1 MKKFISLALVSAL
14 SATSLAA
21 LASCKKADVTLR
33 VASWAEY
40 IDEGEGDNK
49 SMIENFEKWY
59 EEQTGKSIKVEYI
72 ELDDNETM
80 YNKITLGE
88 TYDLLCPSEYMIMKL
103 QSEDKLE
110 KYPESFFD
118 TSVETNYYAKNVSPF
133 IKSTFEKGK
142 MKDGVSKWSE
152 YAAGYMW
159 GTTGFV
165 VNPEYAEEAK
175 SWNVVKNH
183 GKKATAK
190 NNVRDS
196 YFMGLGM
203 YYENNA
209 DKTKTL
215 AEMMNDTSVN
225 TMNAVK
231 ELLKAVKTGGVRFET
246 DDAKEAVI
254 AGEYDVSYQW
264 SGDAVYIMD
273 EAEENEIYYDY
284 VIPEFSSNMWFDG
297 WVLMKGAQTDAATMF
312 VNFISKSENAV
323 KNCDYIGYT
332 PCVAGEAMLEYIADK
347 YAPAEN
353 AADEDKAAY
362 DLTYFFSDS
371 ASSDEKYVITA
382 DKEQLHRQLFA
393 QFPDA
398 NTKERL
404 VVMEYFEKEVNDRA
418 NSMWNDISGESA
430 K

>member
-14 SATSLAA
+14 SASSLAA

-110 KYPESFFD
+110 KYPASFFD

-159 GTTGFV
+159 GTT
-165 VNPEYAEEAK
+165 
-175 SWNVVKNH
+175 
-183 GKKATAK
+183 
-190 NNVRDS
+190 
-196 YFMGLGM
+196 
-203 YYENNA
+203 
-209 DKTKTL
+209 
-215 AEMMNDTSVN
+215 
-225 TMNAVK
+225 
-231 ELLKAVKTGGVRFET
+231 
-246 DDAKEAVI
+246 
-254 AGEYDVSYQW
+254 
-264 SGDAVYIMD
+264 
-273 EAEENEIYYDY
+273 
-284 VIPEFSSNMWFDG
+284 
-297 WVLMKGAQTDAATMF
+297 
-312 VNFISKSENAV
+312 
-323 KNCDYIGYT
+323 
-332 PCVAGEAMLEYIADK
+332 
-347 YAPAEN
+347 
-353 AADEDKAAY
+353 
-362 DLTYFFSDS
+362 
-371 ASSDEKYVITA
+371 EKYCCTYS
-382 DKEQLHRQLFA
+382 K
-393 QFPDA
+393 
-398 NTKERL
+398 
-404 VVMEYFEKEVNDRA
+404 
-418 NSMWNDISGESA
+418 
-430 K
+430 

>member
-165 VNPEYAEEAK
+165 VNPAYAEEAK

-231 ELLKAVKTGGVRFET
+231 ELLKSVKTGGVRFET

-273 EAEENEIYYDY
+273 EAKENEIYYDY
-284 VIPEFSSNMWFDG
+284 VIPEFSSNLWFDG

-371 ASSDEKYVITA
+371 ASSDEKYVIPPIKNSCTVSSSRSSPT
-382 DKEQLHRQLFA
+382 QA
-393 QFPDA
+393 QKNA
-398 NTKERL
+398 L
-404 VVMEYFEKEVNDRA
+404 
-418 NSMWNDISGESA
+418 W
-430 K
+430 

>member
-110 KYPESFFD
+110 KYPASFFD

-133 IKSTFEKGK
+133 IKSTFENGK

-165 VNPEYAEEAK
+165 VNPAYAEEAK

-231 ELLKAVKTGGVRFET
+231 ELLKSVKTGGVRFET